1 MTEKQKDLCLY
12 RMSQAEE
19 TMKSA
24 QLCMDNHLFKDAIN
38 RSYYAAFYAVKAV
51 LALADTD
58 FKRHKDVV
66 AFFNKEYVAVGVFS
80 REIGR
85 LLARIQKKRETSDYD
100 DFYVASHE
108 EAAEQMGAASNI
120 LVEVKAYLRKKGIAE

>member
-12 RMSQAEE
+12 RISQAKE

-38 RSYYAAFYAVKAV
+38 RFYYAAFYAVKAV

-66 AFFNKEYVAVGVFS
+66 AYFNKEYVAAGAFPK
-80 REIGR
+80 ETGR
-85 LLARIQKKRETSDYD
+85 LLARLQKRRETSDYD
-100 DFYVASHE
+100 DFYIASHE
-108 EAAEQMGAASNI
+108 EAVEQMEAAEKI
-120 LVEVKAYLRKKGIAE
+120 LS